1 MGPCTRRSTTM
12 PTMTAW
18 NIVVLIVAVLTI
30 TRTHQAII
38 TTRTV
43 AVWVLVTQ
51 RQVSHS
57 G

>member
-1 MGPCTRRSTTM
+1 M
-12 PTMTAW
+12 PSMTAS

-30 TRTHQAII
+30 THTHQAII

-51 RQVSHS
+51 RQVSQF

>member
-1 MGPCTRRSTTM
+1 M
-12 PTMTAW
+12 PSMTAW

-38 TTRTV
+38 TIRMV

-51 RQVSHS
+51 RQVSQF